1 MRELHTHDST
11 HATMNDNPIW
21 KMRVEGLKRHAHD
34 NRWGR
39 EALRQWAQ
47 EGLMDEAPDVA
58 AMIEQWPQRYT
69 DLPPDAWPAAL
80 ADLGEEAPRYAFCWM
95 SRGGL
100 PCGVGPGATGW
111 TLRFA

>member
-1 MRELHTHDST
+1 MHRTHDSP

-34 NRWGR
+34 NQWGR

-58 AMIEQWPQRYT
+58 ALIDQWPVRYN
-69 DLPPDAWPAAL
+69 DLPPDGWPATL
-80 ADLGEEAPRYAFCWM
+80 LPEK
-95 SRGGL
+95 RG
-100 PCGVGPGATGW
+100 
-111 TLRFA
+111 

>member
-1 MRELHTHDST
+1 MASMTRPPRPPPAVKIAVLAGSPPARGQDIHDST

-80 ADLGEEAPRYAFCWM
+80 LPEK
-95 SRGGL
+95 RG
-100 PCGVGPGATGW
+100 
-111 TLRFA
+111 

>member
-1 MRELHTHDST
+1 MAQPPRTPRAVRIAACAGNTPARGTHDT
-11 HATMNDNPIW
+11 LHATMNDNPIW

-58 AMIEQWPQRYT
+58 AMIEQ
-69 DLPPDAWPAAL
+69 
-80 ADLGEEAPRYAFCWM
+80 
-95 SRGGL
+95 
-100 PCGVGPGATGW
+100 
-111 TLRFA
+111 